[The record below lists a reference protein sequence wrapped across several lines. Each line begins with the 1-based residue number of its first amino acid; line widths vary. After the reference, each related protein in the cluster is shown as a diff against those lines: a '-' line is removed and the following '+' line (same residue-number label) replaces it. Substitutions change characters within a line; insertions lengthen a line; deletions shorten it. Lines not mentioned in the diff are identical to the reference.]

1 MLMAL
6 EFHIAYV
13 PGDGPEQ
20 VEKEVVVVMIDDGER
35 RTKNQT
41 HVGVWQWSSCEH
53 VDFAVHD
60 SPLG

>member
-1 MLMAL
+1 VSWSGRTQGPSAHCTIACMLMAL

-41 HVGVWQWSSCEH
+41 HVGV
-53 VDFAVHD
+53 
-60 SPLG
+60 